1 MGERPVGSPSGRQ
14 VSDRRPGSRFIV
26 DITPLRESPRFRRL
40 FLGQLLAVLG
50 RQLTVVAV
58 PYQVFVLTDS
68 TLAVGSLGIV
78 QFVPL
83 MAVSLVGGAL
93 ADSVDRRKLLVV
105 SQLSLAATAIGL
117 ALNAASPDPAV
128 WPLFVLSGVN
138 AGLSAID
145 NPTRMASVPSVLRRA
160 LLPAGFALN
169 QTVAQVAHAVGP
181 AIAGFL
187 IASIS
192 LTATYL
198 IEAVAFVAAAA
209 TMAGI
214 GSLRPEGGGRPVS
227 LASIGEGLRYLRGE
241 RLIQSTFIIDLNAMV
256 FGMPRALFPALGTGL
271 FAGDA
276 VTVGL
281 LYAAPGVGA
290 LLAALTSG
298 WVGAVSRRGRVVVAA
313 VVVWGVA
320 IAIFGLI
327 PLLPLALA
335 LLAVAGAADV
345 ISAVFRNT
353 ILQLA
358 LPDALRGRLSAIH
371 TAVVGGGPRLGDLES
386 GAVAAWTSIRFS
398 VVSGGAACVIGALA
412 IARWIPELWNY
423 RDTEPPQEGA
433 TIL

>member
-1 MGERPVGSPSGRQ
+1 

-105 SQLSLAATAIGL
+105 SQLLLAATAIGL

-145 NPTRMASVPSVLRRA
+145 NPTRMASIPSLLRRA

-169 QTVAQVAHAVGP
+169 QTMAQVANAVGP
-181 AIAGFL
+181 AIAGLL

-198 IEAVAFVAAAA
+198 IEAVAFVAAAV

-298 WVGAVSRRGRVVVAA
+298 WVGAVSRGGRVVVAA

-327 PLLPLALA
+327 PFLPLALA
-335 LLAVAGAADV
+335 LLAAAGAADV
-345 ISAVFRNT
+345 ISAVFRST
-353 ILQLA
+353 ILQLT

-398 VVSGGAACVIGALA
+398 VVSGGVACVIGALA

>member
-1 MGERPVGSPSGRQ
+1 

-68 TLAVGSLGIV
+68 TLAVGALGIV

-105 SQLSLAATAIGL
+105 SQLLLAATAIGL

-145 NPTRMASVPSVLRRA
+145 NPTRMASIPSLLRRA

-169 QTVAQVAHAVGP
+169 QTMAQVANAVGP
-181 AIAGFL
+181 AIAGLL

-198 IEAVAFVAAAA
+198 IEAVAFVAAAV

-298 WVGAVSRRGRVVVAA
+298 WVGAVSRGGRVVVAA

-327 PLLPLALA
+327 PFLPLALA
-335 LLAVAGAADV
+335 LLAAAGAADV
-345 ISAVFRNT
+345 ISAVFRST
-353 ILQLA
+353 ILQLT

-398 VVSGGAACVIGALA
+398 VVSGGVACVIGALA

>member
-1 MGERPVGSPSGRQ
+1 

-105 SQLSLAATAIGL
+105 SQLLLAATAIGL

-145 NPTRMASVPSVLRRA
+145 NPTRMASIPSLLRRA

-169 QTVAQVAHAVGP
+169 QTMAQVANAVGP
-181 AIAGFL
+181 AIAGLL

-198 IEAVAFVAAAA
+198 IEAVAFVAAAV

-298 WVGAVSRRGRVVVAA
+298 WVGAVSRGGRVVVAA

-327 PLLPLALA
+327 PFLPLALA
-335 LLAVAGAADV
+335 LLAAAGAADV
-345 ISAVFRNT
+345 ISAVFRST
-353 ILQLA
+353 ILQLT

-398 VVSGGAACVIGALA
+398 VVSGGVACVIGALA

-433 TIL
+433 NIL

>member
-1 MGERPVGSPSGRQ
+1 M
-14 VSDRRPGSRFIV
+14 SDRRPGSRFIV

-105 SQLSLAATAIGL
+105 SQLLLAATAIGL

-145 NPTRMASVPSVLRRA
+145 NPTRMASIPSLLRRA

-169 QTVAQVAHAVGP
+169 QTMAQVANAVGP
-181 AIAGFL
+181 AIAGLL

-198 IEAVAFVAAAA
+198 IEAVAFVAAAV

-298 WVGAVSRRGRVVVAA
+298 WVGAVSRGGRVVVAA

-327 PLLPLALA
+327 PFLPLALA
-335 LLAVAGAADV
+335 LLAAAGAADV
-345 ISAVFRNT
+345 ISAVFRST
-353 ILQLA
+353 ILQLT

-398 VVSGGAACVIGALA
+398 VVSGGVACVIGALA

-433 TIL
+433 NIL

>member
-1 MGERPVGSPSGRQ
+1 M
-14 VSDRRPGSRFIV
+14 SDRRPGSRFIV

-105 SQLSLAATAIGL
+105 SQLLLAATAIGL

-145 NPTRMASVPSVLRRA
+145 NPTRMASIPSLLRRA

-169 QTVAQVAHAVGP
+169 QTMAQVANAVGP
-181 AIAGFL
+181 AIAGLL

-198 IEAVAFVAAAA
+198 IEAVAFVAAAV

-298 WVGAVSRRGRVVVAA
+298 WVGAVSRGGRVVVAA

-327 PLLPLALA
+327 PFLPLALA
-335 LLAVAGAADV
+335 LLAAAGAADV
-345 ISAVFRNT
+345 ISAVFRST
-353 ILQLA
+353 ILQLT

-398 VVSGGAACVIGALA
+398 VVSGGVACVIGALA